1 MNPMPLALAWPDLAL
16 RLLLATVAGTLI
28 GLNRGESGNAAGL
41 RTTLLVCLAAC
52 IAMIQVNVLLMQ
64 HGKPYDSFVMLDLMR
79 LPLGILSGVG
89 FIGAGS
95 ILHRDGLVQ
104 GVTTAATMWFVTV
117 IGLCAGGGQY
127 ALAVAGTVLGLLVL
141 KTFAHVE
148 RWLPRRRRAT
158 LTIAQAANGSAGPG
172 GAPLDALAGA
182 LSPHGCRI
190 VPRGLRRGPDET
202 PDETRVEARFEVRWV
217 AKPDD
222 ERVERE
228 LSRFVAQAGYAAA
241 WSASAENR

>member
-148 RWLPRRRRAT
+148 RWLPRNADDRAGGERERRSGRR
-158 LTIAQAANGSAGPG
+158 IARCAGRRD
-172 GAPLDALAGA
+172 LVAGA
-182 LSPHGCRI
+182 G
-190 VPRGLRRGPDET
+190 V
-202 PDETRVEARFEVRWV
+202 VVR
-217 AKPDD
+217 
-222 ERVERE
+222 
-228 LSRFVAQAGYAAA
+228 SRAAA
-241 WSASAENR
+241 PARCARAGKPHRTEWAATADRIHAR

>member
-1 MNPMPLALAWPDLAL
+1 MPLTVAWPDLAL

-52 IAMIQVNVLLMQ
+52 VAMIQVNVLLIQ
-64 HGKPYDSFVMLDLMR
+64 HDKPYDSFVVLDLMR

-127 ALAVAGTVLGLLVL
+127 ALAIVGTVLGLVVL
-141 KTFAHVE
+141 QTLSRVE
-148 RWLPRRRRAT
+148 CWLPRRHRVT
-158 LTIAQAANGSAGPG
+158 LTIVRRADDGTEPGAALA
-172 GAPLDALAGA
+172 DALVP
-182 LSPHGCRI
+182 LGCRI
-190 VPRGLRRGPDET
+190 MPRGLRHTADDARI
-202 PDETRVEARFEVRWV
+202 EARFEVRWR
-217 AKPDD
+217 AKPGDG
-222 ERVERE
+222 RVESE
-228 LSRFVAQAGYAAA
+228 LSRFVAHSGDAAA
-241 WSASAENR
+241 WSAER

>member
-1 MNPMPLALAWPDLAL
+1 MDPMPLDPTWPDFAL
-16 RLLLATVAGTLI
+16 RLAIAAVAGTLI

-52 IAMIQVNVLLMQ
+52 IAMMQVNVLLTQ
-64 HGKPYDSFVMLDLMR
+64 HGKPADSFVSLDLMR

-95 ILHRDGLVQ
+95 ILHREGLVR

-127 ALAVAGTVLGLLVL
+127 ALAIAGTVLGLVVL
-141 KTFAHVE
+141 RTFSRVE
-148 RWLPRRRRAT
+148 RWLPRGRRVS
-158 LTIAQAANGSAGPG
+158 LTIVHRAGADPR
-172 GAPLDALAGA
+172 DALAARLA
-182 LSPHGCRI
+182 LSLKPHGCRI
-190 VPRGLRRGPDET
+190 AQRGLTRAAD
-202 PDETRVEARFEVRWV
+202 DARVEERFEVRWR

-228 LSRFVAQAGYAAA
+228 LSRLVTEAGEAAA
-241 WSASAENR
+241 WSVER

>member
-1 MNPMPLALAWPDLAL
+1 MSPMPFAVSWSDLAL

-52 IAMIQVNVLLMQ
+52 IAMIQVNVLLTQ
-64 HGKPYDSFVMLDLMR
+64 HGKPYDSFVTLDLMR

-141 KTFAHVE
+141 QTFSRVE
-148 RWLPRRRRAT
+148 CWLPRRHRVT
-158 LTIAQAANGSAGPG
+158 LTVAHRAANGTEA
-172 GAPLDALAGA
+172 LDAALVDA
-182 LSPHGCRI
+182 LSSLGCRI
-190 VPRGLRRGPDET
+190 EPRGLRRARD
-202 PDETRVEARFEVRWV
+202 DAHVEARFEVRWSS
-217 AKPDD
+217 KPGDG
-222 ERVERE
+222 RVEHE
-228 LSRFVAQAGYAAA
+228 LSRFVAQSGDAAA
-241 WSASAENR
+241 WSSSAENR

>member
-1 MNPMPLALAWPDLAL
+1 MDQMPLAPAWADLAL
-16 RLLLATVAGTLI
+16 RLVLASVAGTLI

-52 IAMIQVNVLLMQ
+52 IAMIQVNVLLTQ
-64 HGKPYDSFVMLDLMR
+64 HGKPPDSFVTLDLMR

-127 ALAVAGTVLGLLVL
+127 ALAVAGTVLGLIVL
-141 KTFAHVE
+141 RTFSYVE
-148 RWLPRRRRAT
+148 RWLPRRRRVALT
-158 LTIAQAANGSAGPG
+158 LVQRAGT
-172 GAPLDALAGA
+172 DALVDTLGRV
-182 LSPHGCRI
+182 LSSHGCEVI
-190 VPRGLRRGPDET
+190 QRGLHRGPDEM
-202 PDETRVEARFEVRWV
+202 RVEARFEVRWH
-217 AKPDD
+217 AKPGDTG
-222 ERVERE
+222 VERE
-228 LSRFVAQAGYAAA
+228 LSRFVELAGDAAT
-241 WSASAENR
+241 WSTER